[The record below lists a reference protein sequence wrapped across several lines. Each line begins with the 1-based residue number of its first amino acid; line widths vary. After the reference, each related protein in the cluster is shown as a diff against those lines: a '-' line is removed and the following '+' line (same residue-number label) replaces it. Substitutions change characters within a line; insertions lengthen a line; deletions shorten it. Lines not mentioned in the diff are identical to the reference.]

1 MNAPWETAIL
11 KSFDHHG
18 GYASLSQ
25 IYETIKSFIKLT
37 PTQLRDTVYG
47 GRPAYQHEIRS
58 YVSNLRQSGDLT
70 PISRGNYRLTPKGKA
85 RIS

>member
-11 KSFDHHG
+11 KSFDYHG
-18 GYASLSQ
+18 GYASLCQ

-58 YVSNLRQSGDLT
+58 YVSNLRQSG
-70 PISRGNYRLTPKGKA
+70 NYRLTPKGKA